1 MKNIIFRNA
10 IIKKNPSEVMRC
22 LLPEDFFFVDDSM
35 INMLYFFIR

>member
-22 LLPEDFFFVDDSM
+22 LLPEDFFVDDSM
-35 INMLYFFIR
+35 IDMLYFFIR